1 MLLLVGRSVR
11 LTTSGISSLA
21 IILPVTDRSHP
32 CDLLVVAR
40 LHLQPVGEGR
50 GLPGAPEVV
59 GGGKPDVDDL
69 VFLVAVLVDHL
80 VDGRVP
86 VQRLVLLHVPS
97 VARGVSQIRV
107 GDLWP
112 HSSIRSCTIKPDH
125 IRASKEGT
133 PKKSAPLP

>member
-1 MLLLVGRSVR
+1 MLLLVGRSIW

-21 IILPVTDRSHP
+21 IKLPVTDRSHP
-32 CDLLVVAR
+32 RHLLVVAR

-69 VFLVAVLVDHL
+69 VFLVPVLVDHL
-80 VDGRVP
+80 VDRGVP
-86 VQRLVLLHVPS
+86 VQRLVLLHVAS

-107 GDLWP
+107 GNLWP
-112 HSSIRSCTIKPDH
+112 HSSVRGCTIKPDQ
-125 IRASKEGT
+125 IKALKEKTQFAS
-133 PKKSAPLP
+133 LP

>member
-32 CDLLVVAR
+32 RHLLVVAR
-40 LHLQPVGEGR
+40 LHLQPVGEGC

-69 VFLVAVLVDHL
+69 VFLVPVLVDHL

-97 VARGVSQIRV
+97 VAGGGPQVI
-107 GDLWP
+107 
-112 HSSIRSCTIKPDH
+112 
-125 IRASKEGT
+125 EGHAG
-133 PKKSAPLP
+133 PQS

>member
-59 GGGKPDVDDL
+59 GGGKPHVDDL

-80 VDGRVP
+80 VDGGVP
-86 VQRLVLLHVPS
+86 VQGFVLLNIAGVP
-97 VARGVSQIRV
+97 
-107 GDLWP
+107 
-112 HSSIRSCTIKPDH
+112 
-125 IRASKEGT
+125 
-133 PKKSAPLP
+133 